1 MYGVV
6 VDQTAKTKL
15 MKGSWKKMMLATALM
30 MMISL
35 ANAVSVSQAVEKV
48 KRDTGGKVLSAQTR
62 VQGNREVHF
71 VKVLTQDGRV
81 RTVRVQGDPVKKK
94 KPNARSSG

>member
-1 MYGVV
+1 MLLAMV
-6 VDQTAKTKL
+6 L
-15 MKGSWKKMMLATALM
+15 MML
-30 MMISL
+30 ISV
-35 ANAVSVSQAVEKV
+35 ANALTLSQAVQQV

-62 VQGNREVHF
+62 VQGNWEVHF

-81 RTVRVQGDPVKKK
+81 RTVRVKGNPVKKK

>member
-1 MYGVV
+1 MLLATV
-6 VDQTAKTKL
+6 L
-15 MKGSWKKMMLATALM
+15 MML
-30 MMISL
+30 ISI
-35 ANAVSVSQAVEKV
+35 ANALTLSQAVQKV

-62 VQGNREVHF
+62 VEGNREVHF

-81 RTVRVQGDPVKKK
+81 RTVRVQGDPVRKK

>member
-1 MYGVV
+1 
-6 VDQTAKTKL
+6 
-15 MKGSWKKMMLATALM
+15 MKGGWQKMVLATMLM
-30 MMISL
+30 LLISV
-35 ANAVSVSQAVEKV
+35 ANAVTLSQAVEQV

-94 KPNARSSG
+94 RPNARPSS

>member
-1 MYGVV
+1 
-6 VDQTAKTKL
+6 
-15 MKGSWKKMMLATALM
+15 MKRNWKKLLLATLLM
-30 MMISL
+30 LLISV
-35 ANAVSVSQAVEKV
+35 ANAMSLSQAVQKV

-62 VQGNREVHF
+62 VKGNQEVHF

-81 RTVRVQGDPVKKK
+81 RTVRVQGGSVKKKK

>member
-1 MYGVV
+1 
-6 VDQTAKTKL
+6 
-15 MKGSWKKMMLATALM
+15 MLLAMVLVM
-30 MMISL
+30 VISVAHAMSL
-35 ANAVSVSQAVEKV
+35 SQAVQKV

-94 KPNARSSG
+94 KPNAHSPG

>member
-1 MYGVV
+1 
-6 VDQTAKTKL
+6 
-15 MKGSWKKMMLATALM
+15 MKVAWKKSLLALVLMLV
-30 MMISL
+30 ISV
-35 ANAVSVSQAVEKV
+35 ANAMSLSQAIQKV

-81 RTVRVQGDPVKKK
+81 RTVRVQGNPTKKK
-94 KPNARSSG
+94 KQPNARSAG